1 MLTVKNRC
9 VSLLLTAFPL
19 LTATLPAQAQN
30 PYLPLWEH
38 VPDGEPRVFEDPDH
52 PGKFRAYI
60 IGSHDTKFTEYC
72 GADDRMWSAPVEDL
86 TQWRDEGALFSYH
99 VNGQWDVMY
108 APDLVE
114 VKRKDGKKEYYLYPH
129 SRGYN
134 RVGMVCKSDRPD
146 GPFTPVNLNADGTRQ
161 LEGSILDF
169 DPSVYIEEVTDPK
182 DPDYAV
188 GFRAYGYW
196 GFQHSSAAQLDQN
209 TMYSLRPGTTLI
221 GYSLPACDA
230 QGNVRDPKGTT
241 YPIFEGQ
248 KPTDFNFFE
257 ASSIRKVGNKY
268 VMIYSGYSGKEYG
281 LGNTNST
288 LRYAYGDTPLG
299 PWRNGGVLVDSRGVV
314 LNEDG
319 THLTTSNAAH
329 NTHGSLQEIGGQ
341 WYVFYHRPPRGFG
354 FARQS
359 VVAPVTIKWDKKP
372 VSKGGK
378 VVVRAYDPYAKD
390 GVWTAAAADKN
401 VYTGA
406 EVTSEGFQIFGLAP
420 YQYYSAGIACYLTNN
435 QAMQDAWDV
444 WDNHMPVNMNGNDIV
459 GFKYFGFGGLDKAQ
473 KGLKPFEGTRMGNG
487 TELNLF
493 LRQATASGFKI
504 KVMLDGPWD
513 NKTWKGRLLGVI
525 DVPADPGMQEGTL
538 SDVKKFTLDVSAV
551 VDGLDKKHAVYLV
564 GEGPS
569 RQLCQLQGL
578 GFCKRGQ
585 QMECPLPPVVDIRMN
600 GRLLILPQTPTR
612 MTNANGILSYNEYD
626 VMAPLAAGERQ
637 TPVITA
643 TSDNPDVQISVLQPS
658 SLQDRAY
665 VKCTYKGQS
674 KNYTIHIN

>member
-1 MLTVKNRC
+1 MIRFRKRYVNF
-9 VSLLLTAFPL
+9 LLTALPL
-19 LTATLPAQAQN
+19 LSVSVPCMGQN

-38 VPDGEPRVFEDPDH
+38 VPDGEPRVFEDPDC
-52 PGKFRAYI
+52 PGKYRAYI

-86 TQWRDEGALFSYH
+86 TQWRDEGSIFSYH

-114 VKRKDGKKEYYLYPH
+114 VKRKDGTKEYYLYPH
-129 SRGYN
+129 SRGNN
-134 RVGMVCKSDRPD
+134 RVGMVCKSNRPD
-146 GPFTPVNLNADGTRQ
+146 GPFKPINLNTEGTRQ

-182 DPDYAV
+182 DPDYEI

-196 GFQHSSAAQLDQN
+196 GFQHSSAAQLDQH
-209 TMYSLRPGTTLI
+209 TMYSLRPGTPLI
-221 GYSLPACDA
+221 AYSLPACDA

-268 VMIYSGYSGKEYG
+268 LMIYSGYSGKEYG

-314 LNEDG
+314 PNADG
-319 THLTTSNAAH
+319 SHLTTSNAAH
-329 NTHGSLQEIGGQ
+329 NTHGSLQQIGDQ
-341 WYVFYHRPPRGFG
+341 WYVFYHRPPRCFG

-359 VVAPVTIKWDKKP
+359 MVAPVVIQWDKKS
-372 VSKGGK
+372 VAKGGK
-378 VVVRAYDPYAKD
+378 VVIRAYDPYAKN
-390 GVWTAAAADKN
+390 GEWTASAADKH

-406 EVTSEGFQIFGLAP
+406 EVTSEGFQIYGLNP
-420 YQYYSAGIACYLTNN
+420 YQYYSAGIACYLSNN

-444 WDNHMPVNMNGNDIV
+444 WDNHMPVNMSANDIV
-459 GFKYFGFGGLDKAQ
+459 GFKYFGFGGLAKAQ
-473 KGLKPFEGTRMGNG
+473 KGLKPFEGTRKGNG
-487 TELNLF
+487 TQFNLF
-493 LRQATASGFKI
+493 LKQTSPEAFRVR
-504 KVMLDGPWD
+504 VMMDGPWEGT
-513 NKTWKGRLLGVI
+513 TWKGKLLGVI
-525 DVPADPGMQEGTL
+525 DVPADAAITKDKV
-538 SDVKKFTLDVSAV
+538 SAVKKFTLDVSAM
-551 VDGLDKKHAVYLV
+551 VDGMDKKHAIYLV
-564 GEGPS
+564 AEGPGG
-569 RQLCQLQGL
+569 QLCQLQGL
-578 GFCKRGQ
+578 GFSKRGE
-585 QMECPLPPVVDIRMN
+585 QMECPLPPMVDIRLN
-600 GRLLILPQTPTR
+600 GRSLTLPQTPTR

-626 VMAPLAAGERQ
+626 VVAPLVEGERQ
-637 TPVITA
+637 IPIVTA
-643 TSDNPDVQISVLQPS
+643 TADNPEVKITVLQPA

-665 VKCTYKGQS
+665 VKCVYKGQS